1 VNVSSPTRPERAWRV
16 AAVATLAIVGA
27 CATPKS
33 ALLPD
38 LATWDARTR
47 VLGGLGRWQFGGRI
61 AVRTGV
67 DGFNGKLRWA
77 QQAGEFAATVS
88 GPLGV
93 GTVRIEGDGRSVV
106 LTDEDG
112 KRTELRDVEVDL
124 RARYGWTIPV
134 SSLRYWAL
142 GIPDPAVPAE
152 TQFSDAGLLTRLV
165 QRDWTVD
172 FSRYDEGGGQPMP
185 ALLTAQNSDTRVRL
199 VIDHWVFFE

>member
-1 VNVSSPTRPERAWRV
+1 MNVSLPTRPDRAWRA
-16 AAVATLAIVGA
+16 AAVATLAIVAA
-27 CATPKS
+27 CAAPKS

-38 LATWDARTR
+38 LSSWDARAR

-61 AVRTGV
+61 AVRTSD

-77 QQAGEFAATVS
+77 QDAGAFAATVS

-93 GTVRIEGDGRSVV
+93 GTVRIEGDDRAVV

-112 KRTELRDVEVDL
+112 KRTELRDVEPDL

-142 GIPDPAVPAE
+142 GIPDPSAPAE
-152 TQFSDAGLLTRLV
+152 MQFNDAGLLTRLV
-165 QRDWTVD
+165 QRDWIVD
-172 FSRYDEGGGQPMP
+172 FSRYEQGGGQPMP

-199 VIDHWVFFE
+199 VIDHWVFF